1 MQPKNEGC
9 IKNLYS
15 DTPSYCIQTKTAI
28 RREGFCLGKFTGKR
42 YLFKT
47 GSQVRPTPSF
57 LNILWSTS
65 LSITVQCT

>member
-1 MQPKNEGC
+1 MKGVSKTFILIHP
-9 IKNLYS
+9 L
-15 DTPSYCIQTKTAI
+15 YCIQTKTAI

>member
-1 MQPKNEGC
+1 M
-9 IKNLYS
+9 
-15 DTPSYCIQTKTAI
+15 TAI